1 MNPKLKVI
9 TASGL
14 EMPVTFI
21 GTLIVKPKNAPKKDF
36 IIIDDALYVPAMK
49 DLPLLSPKQMFDKHN
64 IKTHLNDKLHI
75 ELPSGATIP
84 IHTSRKS
91 YYVEIDVNCLDA
103 ANAAYIEEDND
114 DMLIHQRWLHFSPQR
129 LAASSS
135 CTKNLL
141 HPNIR
146 LHHKCEPC
154 VHGGM
159 KWPSTNIKRTT
170 GSDDPRRAAT
180 KFGDLVYS
188 DTCSL
193 PPSIPF
199 GYIGW
204 VVFLDHATR
213 WLALYFIRSHT
224 SEEIRRCLDQFCVDN
239 SSFLPR
245 IGGVPAPKQWLTD
258 NHGEFISSNTE
269 EFCRKLYVQHTSI
282 IEWNPQQNAS
292 ERAHG
297 TVLRCIRI
305 THADNNTP
313 LSLWPWTANQCVLVH
328 NRLATMS
335 RHVMSPLK
343 SPFEMRT
350 GAVPDLSRLRRMY
363 CRVTCYDRNEAD
375 RAKLTKIDPTTIE
388 GVHLGLDE
396 KRNGIFV
403 YVPSLRRF
411 TTYPFRDSV
420 FYESEFPPIIEMGG
434 PHLFSDTSLQP
445 PTTRPDPFHA
455 APGLRGGRARGRGR
469 GSRPARGGRAGAA
482 ADNANA
488 AYTSLNQP
496 HHQPIDSIGDLHHIC
511 LNLDSVSSLPS
522 PPENIEEFEARV
534 DAEEWWQA
542 ARTELLD
549 TYTLV
554 PRPTDGTNVFKT
566 RLRCSYKINPETGAL
581 YSTAKNTEY
590 NGLHADILS
599 GIGIQEGLLR
609 DLHCHH
615 EGRWNPHL
623 RLYRRRA

>member
-1 MNPKLKVI
+1 M
-9 TASGL
+9 
-14 EMPVTFI
+14 
-21 GTLIVKPKNAPKKDF
+21 
-36 IIIDDALYVPAMK
+36 
-49 DLPLLSPKQMFDKHN
+49 
-64 IKTHLNDKLHI
+64 
-75 ELPSGATIP
+75 
-84 IHTSRKS
+84 
-91 YYVEIDVNCLDA
+91 
-103 ANAAYIEEDND
+103 
-114 DMLIHQRWLHFSPQR
+114 
-129 LAASSS
+129 
-135 CTKNLL
+135 
-141 HPNIR
+141 
-146 LHHKCEPC
+146 
-154 VHGGM
+154 
-159 KWPSTNIKRTT
+159 
-170 GSDDPRRAAT
+170 
-180 KFGDLVYS
+180 
-188 DTCSL
+188 
-193 PPSIPF
+193 
-199 GYIGW
+199 
-204 VVFLDHATR
+204 
-213 WLALYFIRSHT
+213 ALYFIRSHT
-224 SEEIRRCLDQFCVDN
+224 SEEIRCCLDQFCVDN

-313 LSLWPWTANQCVLVH
+313 LSLWPWTANQCVLIH
-328 NRLATMS
+328 NRLSTMS

-434 PHLFSDTSLQP
+434 QHLFSDTSLQP
-445 PTTRPDPFHA
+445 PTTRSDPFHTT
-455 APGLRGGRARGRGR
+455 PGLRGGRARGRGR
-469 GSRPARGGRAGAA
+469 GRRPARWGRAGAA

-496 HHQPIDSIGDLHHIC
+496 YTTNQST
-511 LNLDSVSSLPS
+511 PS
-522 PPENIEEFEARV
+522 MTCIISA
-534 DAEEWWQA
+534 
-542 ARTELLD
+542 
-549 TYTLV
+549 
-554 PRPTDGTNVFKT
+554 
-566 RLRCSYKINPETGAL
+566 
-581 YSTAKNTEY
+581 
-590 NGLHADILS
+590 
-599 GIGIQEGLLR
+599 
-609 DLHCHH
+609 
-615 EGRWNPHL
+615 
-623 RLYRRRA
+623 